1 MAQQVRSSFALALQ
15 DYRGMRPG
23 IAITVAAIALVAAIV
38 LGLVHIVQLGQ
49 SGATLE
55 DGRRT
60 MRTLHSYNAA
70 LEVWRKMATT
80 PDAETVF
87 PGMGELRD
95 SIATALQLDL
105 TELRAE
111 LTDTV
116 DQKLVGEV
124 LADLSRPDQASAAGT
139 ELGIRGR
146 AAMIVLTA
154 RQDSAMFRTA
164 GDFQRSQFHA
174 AVMIG
179 LAVIAAGV
187 LIIPMSW
194 VYIRFK
200 RGQPI

>member
-1 MAQQVRSSFALALQ
+1 MTEQVRSSFALALQ
-15 DYRGMRPG
+15 DYRGIRPG
-23 IAITVAAIALVAAIV
+23 IAITVAAIALVAAIAI
-38 LGLVHIVQLGQ
+38 GLLHIVQLGH

-60 MRTLHSYNAA
+60 MRALHSYNAA

-80 PDAETVF
+80 PDAETMF
-87 PGMGELRD
+87 PVMGELRD

-105 TELRAE
+105 TELQTA
-111 LTDTV
+111 LADTV

-124 LADLSRPDQASAAGT
+124 LADLSRPERTSTAGT

-174 AVMIG
+174 AVLIG

-194 VYIRFK
+194 VYVRFK

>member
-1 MAQQVRSSFALALQ
+1 MTEKVRSSFALALQ
-15 DYRGMRPG
+15 DYRGIRPG
-23 IAITVAAIALVAAIV
+23 IAITVAAIALVAAIAI
-38 LGLVHIVQLGQ
+38 GLLHIVQLGH

-60 MRTLHSYNAA
+60 MRALHSYNAA

-80 PDAETVF
+80 PDAETMF
-87 PGMGELRD
+87 PVMGELRD

-105 TELRAE
+105 TELQTA
-111 LTDTV
+111 LADTV

-124 LADLSRPDQASAAGT
+124 LADLSRPERTSTAGT

-174 AVMIG
+174 AVLIG

-194 VYIRFK
+194 VYVRFK